1 MSALHLPKRFDQV
14 SRSFKA
20 SDPGARIVLGVACL
34 LLAAF
39 LLFVF
44 LK

>member
-14 SRSFKA
+14 SRTYKA
-20 SDPGARIVLGVACL
+20 TDPGARIVLGVACL
-34 LLAAF
+34 LLAAI

-44 LK
+44 LR